1 MEEIAR
7 KMCVYAKRLVDE
19 GLMASMSGNLSA
31 RVAPGVV
38 LMTPTACMKDE
49 LRPEDLVT
57 VDLRGHRLVGTT
69 AISTEGWMHLA
80 MYQARPSIAAVVH
93 AHPIHVTALG
103 MVEARPSLDLTSEGA
118 AFVGPVGMVEWHIPG
133 TAALGAAVGQASVH
147 SDAII
152 LRHHGAVTAGASL
165 EEAFARMQ
173 SFEHVAQIY
182 LLTQTH
188 GIARAL
194 PAADIRKMR
203 GEE

>member
-7 KMCVYAKRLVDE
+7 KICTYAKRLVDE

-31 RVAPGVV
+31 RIAPGVV

-49 LRPEDLVT
+49 LRPADLVT
-57 VDLRGHRLVGTT
+57 VDLRGHRLAGTS

-80 MYQARPSIAAVVH
+80 MYQARPSIGAVVH

-103 MVEARPSLDLTSEGA
+103 MIEARPSLDLTSEGA
-118 AFVGPVGMVEWHIPG
+118 AFVGPVGMVEWIVPG
-133 TAALGAAVGQASVH
+133 TAALGAAVGEVSAH

-182 LLTQTH
+182 LLTQQH

-194 PAADIRKMR
+194 PADDIRAMR
-203 GEE
+203 GQE